1 MSFYFHVKSKV
12 NYSTVKEINLAN
24 IHYKMDCNEV
34 NWKEMQETLIED
46 NFHNGRSI
54 EQYRQSFENSHTVVI
69 AYDDD
74 KIIGT
79 VRALS
84 DGVCNAYIVDVWTYT
99 PYRKQGVARKMM
111 ELALDNLQGQHVY
124 LWTDDQQVFY
134 ETIGMNTNEENT
146 GYFKV
151 VGEWLKNT

>member
-1 MSFYFHVKSKV
+1 M
-12 NYSTVKEINLAN
+12 AN
-24 IHYKMDCNEV
+24 IHFKMACEDID
-34 NWKEMQETLIED
+34 WQDMMDSLIED
-46 NFHNGRSI
+46 DFHNGRSL
-54 EQYRQSFENSHTVVI
+54 EQYQQSFENTHTVII

-99 PYRKQGVARKMM
+99 PYRKQGIARKMM
-111 ELALDNLQGQHVY
+111 ALALENLPGQHVY

-134 ETIGMNTNEENT
+134 ETIGMDKDVENT

-151 VGEWLKNT
+151 VGQWLDNQK

>member
-1 MSFYFHVKSKV
+1 MK
-12 NYSTVKEINLAN
+12 N
-24 IHYKMDCNEV
+24 IHYKMDCEDV
-34 NWKEMQETLIED
+34 NWREMQETLIED

-54 EQYRQSFENSHTVVI
+54 EQYRQSFENSYTVVI

-99 PYRKQGVARKMM
+99 PYRKQGIARKMM
-111 ELALDNLQGQHVY
+111 ELALNNLQGQHVY

-134 ETIGMNTNEENT
+134 EAIDMNSDEENT
-146 GYFKV
+146 GFYKV
-151 VGEWLKNT
+151 VGEWLKNV